1 MDLKSRN
8 TALSLAI
15 TMAFSAPAVHSAGFQ
30 LTEHSAAGLG
40 RANAGEAAIADGS
53 SVMAH
58 NAAAITRFDSY
69 ELSLGAAYVDAEVK
83 ATGNTT
89 DASFNNQLTNNDV
102 VDDVVIPSFYLAGPI
117 TESWSWGLAVFTDFG
132 LSTEY
137 PADYLAGPIG
147 GETTL
152 ETINFNPNIAY
163 RINDQ
168 WSVGAGASIVYGKA
182 KLVRTL
188 GILADASN
196 QQNGTNFARSDIA
209 RSLDG
214 DGWGY
219 GFNLGAL
226 WEINDN
232 HRFGLSYRSKVD
244 VEFDG
249 DYTSDVPSAI
259 IMPGETRSG
268 DLTLNLPSIVEFS
281 GFHQLSNSFA
291 LHYSVMMVGWDV
303 FEELKATVDGQE
315 VLQKDENFDNSFK
328 YAIGATYNLTSAF
341 TLRAGVAYDETPN
354 VNDPSISL
362 PDTDRINYSVGA
374 TYAFTPNSRLDL
386 GFTFVNGE
394 ENTFTEPL
402 EPDSL
407 PGVDIPLR
415 TKGDAYV
422 YGIQYNHTF

>member
-8 TALSLAI
+8 TALSLSIA
-15 TMAFSAPAVHSAGFQ
+15 TALCSPAVQAAGFQ

-40 RANAGEAAIADGS
+40 RANAGEAAIADS
-53 SVMAH
+53 SAVMAH
-58 NAAAITRFDSY
+58 NAAAITRFDTY
-69 ELSLGAAYVDAEVK
+69 ELSIGAAYVNPEVK
-83 ATGNTT
+83 ATGNTP
-89 DASFNNQLTNNDV
+89 DQSFNNQLTNNDV
-102 VDDVVIPSFYLAGPI
+102 VDDVIIPSFYLAGPI
-117 TESWSWGLAVFTDFG
+117 NNSWSWGFAVFTDFG

-137 PADYLAGPIG
+137 PDDYLAGTIG

-152 ETINFNPNIAY
+152 ETLNFNPNIAY

-168 WSVGAGASIVYGKA
+168 WSVGAGASVVYGKA

-196 QQNGTNFARSDIA
+196 MQNGTNFARTDVA
-209 RSLDG
+209 KSLDG

-219 GFNLGAL
+219 GYNLGVL
-226 WEINDN
+226 WEINDQ

-249 DYTSDVPSAI
+249 DYTSQVEI
-259 IMPGETRSG
+259 PGQTLSG
-268 DLTLNLPSIVEFS
+268 DLTLNLPSIAEFS
-281 GFHQLSNSFA
+281 GYHQLAQGFA

-315 VLQKDENFDNSFK
+315 VLQKDENFDNAFK
-328 YAIGATYNLTSAF
+328 YALGATYKVTQAL

-354 VNDPSISL
+354 VKDPSISL
-362 PDTDRINYSVGA
+362 PDSDRINYSLGA
-374 TYAFTPNSRLDL
+374 SYAFTQHSRLDF
-386 GFTFVNGE
+386 GFTFVDGE

-407 PGVDIPLR
+407 PGVDIAFR

-422 YGIQYNHTF
+422 YGLQYNHSF